1 MITRRFGIAAACA
14 AAPLAVITAVVA
26 LRPFGEQMAVAR
38 DSGQA
43 LAALTAVATSAWIA
57 TRSTGRTRLAWAFL
71 SAASACALLGEL
83 AETGYTLS
91 VGVDP
96 AFPSASDVGILAA
109 LPLAIAG
116 LLAFPSIRDEY
127 AGRRRALLDLA
138 MVALSLLFIAMAL
151 SLPQDFLR
159 LSSPLLSWLG
169 AAFPVADAVLFTVI
183 FVSLRRSL
191 ATQGGRLVWVV
202 TGLGVVT
209 LADSA
214 SALVSVSDRLPALT
228 IVFDMGAI
236 YGFVILALAPLWPE
250 HVATKQ
256 TDEAPMWQ
264 VLTPYAGLV
273 AVAVTALVLGLT
285 NQPLSRNLALPGAGL
300 VVVLVAS
307 QLLSYSQ
314 ERSLLARSRATEAQL
329 TTRDELLNN
338 VIDNAPQGV
347 AAIGLDRRI
356 TNANPRLAS
365 ILYAPLQVLVGMSL
379 DSILPVNYV
388 NRTFGLFMDG
398 SKQAPESYESDC
410 LARRADGSEFWLHW
424 RVSPIRSD
432 DGSVDYFMAMFDD
445 VTRQRE
451 AEETAVANLAQLEK
465 LSQLK
470 SEFVSMVSHEFR
482 TGLVGIQGF
491 SELLRDQDMEISEVH
506 SLAAEINNDA
516 QRLSRMITDML
527 DFDRLE
533 AGKIRLDLRPLD
545 MNELVRDAVE
555 RAQVSTEKHELT
567 TSLQPNLSSVL
578 GDCDRMMQVLSNL
591 LTNAIKYSPNGG
603 DITVSTRVAG
613 AMVETSVRDHGRG
626 IPPEFINRLFGR
638 YERYE
643 DKHAGKIIG
652 TGLGLAITRQIV
664 EMHGGKVAVDSEL
677 GRGSEF
683 RFTLP
688 VANERAGG
696 AFKAS

>member
-1 MITRRFGIAAACA
+1 MTRRFAVAAACA
-14 AAPLAVITAVVA
+14 AAPLAVITALVA
-26 LRPFGEQMAVAR
+26 LNPAGTAQPVVR
-38 DSGQA
+38 DAGQA
-43 LAALTAVATSAWIA
+43 LASLAALATLAWTAR
-57 TRSTGRTRLAWAFL
+57 RSRERTRLAWGLLAAAAG
-71 SAASACALLGEL
+71 SALVGEIV
-83 AETGYTLS
+83 ETVYTIE

-96 AFPSASDVGILAA
+96 SFPSASDVGILGA
-109 LPLAIAG
+109 LPLAIGG
-116 LLAFPSIRDEY
+116 LLAFPSIRSEY
-127 AGRRRALLDLA
+127 ASRRRAVLDLA
-138 MVALSLLFIAMAL
+138 MVATSLLFIAMAL
-151 SLPQDFLR
+151 SLPLDFQR

-169 AAFPVADAVLFTVI
+169 AAFPVADVVLVTVI
-183 FVSLRRSL
+183 FISLRRSQ

-202 TGLGVVT
+202 TGLAVVAF
-209 LADSA
+209 ADSA
-214 SALVSVSDRLPALT
+214 SALVSVSPRLTALW
-228 IVFDMGAI
+228 IAFDVGAM
-236 YGFVILALAPLWPE
+236 YGFALLALAPLWPE
-250 HVATKQ
+250 QTSVKQ
-256 TDEAPMWQ
+256 TDEPPMWQ
-264 VLTPYAGLV
+264 VLTPYLGLV
-273 AVAVTALVLGLT
+273 AVAVTAVVLVLT
-285 NQPLSRNLALPGAGL
+285 NHPPGSIVALPGAGIAA
-300 VVVLVAS
+300 VLVAS

-314 ERSLLARSRATEAQL
+314 ERKLLHNSRLAEAKL
-329 TTRDELLNN
+329 VTRDELLNN
-338 VIDNAPQGV
+338 VIDHAPQGV
-347 AAIGLDRRI
+347 AAISLDRRI

-379 DSILPVNYV
+379 DSVLPINYV
-388 NRTFGLFMDG
+388 KRTFGLFTEAAEPPD
-398 SKQAPESYESDC
+398 SYESDC

-424 RVSPIRSD
+424 QVSPIRKE

-506 SLAAEINNDA
+506 SLAAEINDDA

-545 MNELVRDAVE
+545 MNEQVREAVE
-555 RAQVSTEKHELT
+555 RAQVSTEKHALT
-567 TSLQPNLSSVL
+567 ASLQPNLPAVL
-578 GDCDRMMQVLSNL
+578 GDCDRVMQVLSNL

-603 DITVSTRVAG
+603 DIAVSTRGAG
-613 AMVETSVRDHGRG
+613 TMVEITVRDHGRG

-664 EMHGGKVAVDSEL
+664 EMHGGKVSVDSEL

-688 VANERAGG
+688 VAAERDTG

>member
-1 MITRRFGIAAACA
+1 VITRRFGVAAACA
-14 AAPLAVITAVVA
+14 AAPLAVITALVA
-26 LRPFGEQMAVAR
+26 LHPSGEALPVER
-38 DSGQA
+38 DAGQA
-43 LAALTAVATSAWIA
+43 LAALAAMATGSWIA
-57 TRSTGRTRLAWAFL
+57 RRSTGRARLAWAL
-71 SAASACALLGEL
+71 LAAAAASALAGQL
-83 AETGYTLS
+83 AETVYTLS

-96 AFPSASDVGILAA
+96 SFPSASDVGILAA
-109 LPLAIAG
+109 LPLAAGG
-116 LLAFPSIRDEY
+116 LLAFPSVKDEY
-127 AGRRRALLDLA
+127 ASRRRALLDLA
-138 MVALSLLFIAMAL
+138 MIALSLLFIAMAL

-159 LSSPLLSWLG
+159 QSSPLLSWVG
-169 AAFPVADAVLFTVI
+169 AVFPVADAVLFTVI

-202 TGLGVVT
+202 TGLAVVA
-209 LADSA
+209 LADSG
-214 SALVSVSDRLPALT
+214 SAFIAVSDQLT
-228 IVFDMGAI
+228 PLTFVFDVGAM
-236 YGFVILALAPLWPE
+236 YGFAILALAPLRPD
-250 HVATKQ
+250 HVATRAV
-256 TDEAPMWQ
+256 DEAPMWQ
-264 VLTPYAGLV
+264 ALTPYVGLV
-273 AVAVTALVLGLT
+273 AVTLTAVALGLT
-285 NQPLSRNLALPGAGL
+285 NQPLSRYLALPGAGL
-300 VVVLVAS
+300 VIVLVAS

-314 ERSLLARSRATEAQL
+314 ERALLARSRASEARL

-379 DSILPVNYV
+379 DSVLPVGYV
-388 NRTFGLFMDG
+388 NRTFGLFMD
-398 SKQAPESYESDC
+398 STKESPESYESDC

-424 RVSPIRSD
+424 RVSPIRND

-465 LSQLK
+465 LSRLK
-470 SEFVSMVSHEFR
+470 SEFISMVSHEFR

-491 SELLRDQDMEISEVH
+491 SELLRDQDMEPSEVH
-506 SLAAEINNDA
+506 SLAGEINTDA

-533 AGKIRLDLRPLD
+533 AGKIRLDLRALD
-545 MNELVRDAVE
+545 MNEVARDAVE
-555 RAQVSTEKHELT
+555 RAQVSTEKHDLT
-567 TSLQPNLSSVL
+567 TNLQPNLPAVL
-578 GDCDRMMQVLSNL
+578 GDCDRVMQVLSNL

-603 DITVSTRVAG
+603 DIVVSTRAAG
-613 AMVETSVRDHGRG
+613 AMIEVSVRDHGRG

-688 VANERAGG
+688 VAQERASG